1 MWLQQQQLTQHGAVL
16 AMSFMYMLN
25 RTRDTT
31 PSSATPVCMLRMSRY
46 GCPATALYCL
56 FWEPKLLV
64 MQQLILSN
72 FAYDPSEYNLLQTN
86 FLVNITMTMWGPST
100 FSVCRSC
107 EHVPMLVGD
116 TPDEQHYTLS

>member
-1 MWLQQQQLTQHGAVL
+1 
-16 AMSFMYMLN
+16 MSFMYMLN

-46 GCPATALYCL
+46 GCPATAPYCL
-56 FWEPKLLV
+56 CWKRNCWLCNSSYFLTLH
-64 MQQLILSN
+64 MIQMSTIFSN
-72 FAYDPSEYNLLQTN
+72 SCQSCQANL
-86 FLVNITMTMWGPST
+86 LVNIMMTMWRPSM

-107 EHVPMLVGD
+107 EHVSMLVGG